1 MKRLNILFTSSG
13 RRVSLIKHFRDTLNA
28 MGIEGTIITTDYKAN
43 APTAFISDYH
53 EIAPRVVDE
62 KEYTKFI
69 KGLVLKYKVD
79 LIIPLIDTELR
90 LMSLIKGE
98 IQELGAT
105 ILVSSPEIIDISN
118 DKRITYEF
126 FKANNIRTSE
136 VYDIASSLA
145 NPNMRFPCILKP
157 SNGSS
162 SIGVTKIN
170 NQEELRFFSTYRPDL
185 LLQEFIEGEEYT
197 VDVLVDFSGRILS
210 VVPRLRIETRAGEV
224 SKGMT
229 VKNSIIIEETYKLA
243 EKLKGAVGCIT
254 IQCFLTKNDEVVFIE
269 VNPRFGGGIPLSIG
283 AGADFPLWIIQML
296 LGVEIDTRIDDWN
309 DGVVMLRYDSEIFT
323 SRSDFVSK

>member
-1 MKRLNILFTSSG
+1 MKKLNILFTSSG
-13 RRVSLIKHFRDTLNA
+13 RRVSLIKHFRDTFSAL
-28 MGIEGTIITTDYKAN
+28 GIEGVIITADNKLN
-43 APTAFISDYH
+43 VPTAFISDYH
-53 EIAPRVVDE
+53 ELAPRVVDE
-62 KEYTKFI
+62 KEYREFI
-69 KGLVLKYKVD
+69 KGLVLKYKLD

-90 LMSLIKGE
+90 LMSLIKDE
-98 IQELGAT
+98 IQGLGAT
-105 ILVSSPEIIDISN
+105 ILVSSPKIIEISN
-118 DKRITYEF
+118 DKRNTYEF
-126 FKANNIRTSE
+126 FKANNIRTPK
-136 VYDIASSLA
+136 VYDIASSLV
-145 NPNMRFPCILKP
+145 NPNMGFPCILKP

-229 VKNSIIIEETYKLA
+229 VKNSLIIEETYKLM

-254 IQCFLTKNDEVVFIE
+254 VQCFLTKNNEVVFIE
-269 VNPRFGGGIPLSIG
+269 INPRFGGGIPLSIG
-283 AGADFPLWIIQML
+283 AGADFPRWIMQMR
-296 LGVEIDTRIDDWN
+296 LGLDIDTRIDAWK
-309 DGVVMLRYDSEIFT
+309 DGVIMLRYDSEIFT
-323 SRSDFVSK
+323 SRAIL